1 MKTSE
6 GILPPASLQDAHTRQ
21 VPEERK
27 MALQEMALLEL
38 EQTSSNALCETLEEM
53 GMAMAGRVLGRKDQ
67 GPAGR
72 QARKQQALVKLV
84 QSGGEQGAGVA
95 RILALAP
102 QDRQALEMA
111 RQIVALSSRLA
122 QDTLSQRRKQ
132 GVSAKL
138 AALMAQQGWETTLF
152 AMMEMGEVDPASLR
166 PITRLMQQALDE
178 PEVSLMEWF
187 KRIAGWRERR
197 QRLRVLLRVMAF
209 ELSACLPGQQQQRLA
224 AVLQRLR
231 RLLLFLGL
239 ENECRR
245 IEGLCRLPTGTLLPL
260 TIEIVGESWLF
271 ADWLNARLATLKPP
285 GALRN
290 RLIHHLATL
299 YTLLPDGCFMDDDQ
313 REQIIGVLRQ
323 LAANQV

>member
-1 MKTSE
+1 
-6 GILPPASLQDAHTRQ
+6 
-21 VPEERK
+21 

-38 EQTSSNALCETLEEM
+38 EQTSSNALSETLEEM
-53 GMAMAGRVLGRKDQ
+53 GMAMASRVLGRKDL

-72 QARKQQALVKLV
+72 QARKQQALIKLV

-102 QDRQALEMA
+102 QDRQALEIA

-132 GVSAKL
+132 DLSAKL

-224 AVLQRLR
+224 VVLQRLR

-245 IEGLCRLPTGTLLPL
+245 IEGLCRLPTDTLLPL

-290 RLIHHLATL
+290 RLIYHLATL